1 MQRGSAPDLA
11 WLRGRACDSRAQA
24 APPSTEVA
32 SRTGIAPSRARM
44 RRAGHFLLAARGTCL
59 EDSDSVH
66 APAVRPGALLSL
78 LAVASLPLAA
88 CATAGVE
95 EGGRGSETEDAGPK
109 PTRPRPDAAGVEP
122 VDAAPPADAAP
133 LPDGCTVTEIDL
145 LENGDFEAGSG
156 VGWVESSSGMFRLVV
171 ADGDPLLPSEF
182 VVTAD
187 EGTQFAYLGGYNMGA
202 DEIGQ
207 DVELPADTNDIRLLG
222 SLRID
227 TAETSTTTA
236 FDEAFIELQSP
247 TGELLERLSDFSN
260 LDDTTDAYGRFDRQV
275 AGNFPGQ
282 TVRVEV
288 RVTTD
293 VSLIT
298 HFFFDS
304 MVMQVS
310 TCGGTR

>member
-1 MQRGSAPDLA
+1 MLA
-11 WLRGRACDSRAQA
+11 L
-24 APPSTEVA
+24 A
-32 SRTGIAPSRARM
+32 S
-44 RRAGHFLLAARGTCL
+44 
-59 EDSDSVH
+59 V
-66 APAVRPGALLSL
+66 
-78 LAVASLPLAA
+78 PLAG

-122 VDAAPPADAAP
+122 VDAAPRPDAAP
-133 LPDGCTVTEIDL
+133 LPDGCTITEIDL
-145 LENGDFEAGSG
+145 LENGNFDDGPG
-156 VGWVESSSGMFRLVV
+156 VGWTESSSGMFRLVV
-171 ADGDPLLPSEF
+171 ADGDPLLPDDF

-187 EGTQFAYLGGYNMGA
+187 SGTQFAYLGGYNMGA
-202 DEIGQ
+202 DEISQ
-207 DVELPADTNDIRLLG
+207 EVTLPGDTNDIRLLG
-222 SLRID
+222 RLRID

-260 LDDTTDAYGRFDRQV
+260 LDDTTDQYGMFDRQV

-282 TVRVEV
+282 TIRVEV

-293 VSLIT
+293 VSLIS

-310 TCGGTR
+310 TCGGTE